1 MKFDRAFRWSI
12 VAFAALIAATSHS
25 ELGES
30 RILRIGNAGEPQT
43 LDPHRYNLNLEEH
56 ILKDLFLGLTTM
68 NAGGEIVPGSAK
80 SWTISD
86 DGLTWTFE
94 LAQNRW
100 SDGELVD
107 AYDFEYSLRR
117 VLDPET
123 AASLAFFLYC
133 IENGQHVN
141 TGNKPTTELGV
152 KAVDVN
158 TLEIRLEKP
167 FPYFAERLFY
177 PTGSPV
183 PSHVIEKV
191 GADWVKPQHWVSNG
205 PYKLREWIPQAH
217 VELAKNDFFLDSQTR
232 DSMIDTVRY
241 YPVADPLT
249 GYHRFLAGELDI
261 VGDFPV
267 GELRTLRA
275 DHADKVHVSPL
286 LSIMYLVFNVN
297 HSPFDDV
304 RVRKA
309 LALAVDRDLL
319 TKRVLQSGE
328 RPNASFVPSL
338 VAGYDSTIMES
349 GVNLDLAKELLN
361 DVGYSEDNR
370 LQLTLRYFA
379 GSENKKVHVAL
390 AGMWE
395 RLGVETTLHHTELKV
410 HFTDLRNG
418 DFEIAQ
424 AGWFGENNPEHY
436 LELLWSDI
444 GAVNYGG
451 YSSEVVD
458 AIIESA
464 KETADASARAQ
475 ILKHAEQAALNDYP
489 VIPLY
494 SVMIR
499 SLVDPDI
506 SGWQTNPRNSHGVRY
521 MSFR

>member
-1 MKFDRAFRWSI
+1 MKFDSAFSGAI
-12 VAFAALIAATSHS
+12 VACIVLLATTSQS
-25 ELGES
+25 EQSES

-43 LDPHRYNLNLEEH
+43 LDPHLYNLNLEEH

-68 NAGGEIVPGSAK
+68 NADGEIVPGSAK

-133 IENGQHVN
+133 IENGLEVN

-152 KAVDVN
+152 KAVDAS

-177 PTGSPV
+177 PTGYPV
-183 PSHVIEKV
+183 PSHVIETV
-191 GADWVKPQHWVSNG
+191 GDEWVKPQHWVSNG
-205 PYKLREWIPQAH
+205 AYQLREWIPQGH
-217 VELAKNDFFLDSQTR
+217 VELAKNDYFLDAQTR
-232 DSMIDTVRY
+232 DSLIDTVRY

-261 VGDFPV
+261 IGDFPV
-267 GELRTLRA
+267 GELSSMST
-275 DHADKVHVSPL
+275 DHPDKVHVSPL
-286 LSIMYLVFNVN
+286 LSIMYLVFNMN
-297 HSPFDDV
+297 QPPFDDV

-309 LALAVDRDLL
+309 LALAVDRELL

-328 RPNASFVPSL
+328 LSSASFVPSL
-338 VAGYDSTIMES
+338 VTGYKTTIEDE
-349 GVNLDLAKELLN
+349 GVNLELARELLN
-361 DVGYSEDNR
+361 EASYTEDNP

-379 GSENKKVHVAL
+379 GTENKKVHVAL
-390 AGMWE
+390 AGMWQQ
-395 RLGVETTLHHTELKV
+395 LGVETTLHHTELKV

-418 DFEIAQ
+418 DFEVAQ

-436 LELLWSDI
+436 IELLWSDI

-464 KETADASARAQ
+464 KNTRDADERAQ

-499 SLVDPDI
+499 SLVSPDI
-506 SGWQTNPRNSHGVRY
+506 SGWRMNPRNSHGVRY
-521 MSFR
+521 MSFK